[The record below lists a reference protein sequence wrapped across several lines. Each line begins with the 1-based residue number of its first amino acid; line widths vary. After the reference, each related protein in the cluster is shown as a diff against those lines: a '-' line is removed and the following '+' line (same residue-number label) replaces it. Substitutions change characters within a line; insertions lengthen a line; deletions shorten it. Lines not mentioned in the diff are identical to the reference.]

1 MDDNVDD
8 NNDIVVVVEEIIKK
22 IPEAAYK
29 YMSERKTLFI
39 MPGQNCARTQR
50 QQNDISFG

>member
-8 NNDIVVVVEEIIKK
+8 NNDIVVEEIIKK